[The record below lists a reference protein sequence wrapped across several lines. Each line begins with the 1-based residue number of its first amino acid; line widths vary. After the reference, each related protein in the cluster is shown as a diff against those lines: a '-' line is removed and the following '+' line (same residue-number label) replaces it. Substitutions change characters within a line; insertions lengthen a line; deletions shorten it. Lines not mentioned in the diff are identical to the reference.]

1 VTTLHSL
8 RVVAAAAIAAYAAHL
23 AVQHATPI
31 DAALPLV
38 AAIVTLVAAL
48 SYRWLMIGVPL
59 LVFAEIALPDEGLRL
74 LAFGA
79 VVAGVFVAAL
89 LPHGGVPRAAPLP
102 NPLPPPGERGL
113 TPRSA
118 RPLSPLPRR
127 GERGLT
133 PRSARPLSPLPRRGE
148 RVRERGGSWD
158 TSGRS
163 AALALL
169 AIVLLRWLPLS
180 DVRVGRELFLLVI
193 AALLVLVLDGTP
205 FATAVAVL
213 VVLITPAIPLRTLIL
228 PVGVLLLA
236 VAGKVMGM
244 RRVTA
249 AWPSTIAIGFVL
261 LFFPSSGIVARALPY
276 FLHRAQPDKPR
287 FAVMQALAANKT
299 LTMDVPA
306 DAHSLI
312 VSGANVARMER
323 GTILG
328 TIEPGGRKVRVGD
341 AADWGF
347 LRRETFYGTRNPL
360 PDDPAGKVRGY
371 GYAAWVDGAG
381 RVPLP
386 AGAATIRVTGDAALP
401 AGASLQVEGFE

>member
-1 VTTLHSL
+1 VKTLHSL

-38 AAIVTLVAAL
+38 AGIVTLVAAL

-59 LVFAEIALPDEGLRL
+59 LVFVEIALPDEALRL
-74 LAFGA
+74 LAFGV
-79 VVAGVFVAAL
+79 VVAVAFAAAL

-102 NPLPPPGERGL
+102 NPLPA
-113 TPRSA
+113 S
-118 RPLSPLPRR
+118 R
-127 GERGLT
+127 GERGPT
-133 PRSARPLSPLPRRGE
+133 RPYNNGERSEAQSPLPRRGE

-169 AIVLLRWLPLS
+169 AIILLRWIPLS
-180 DVRVGRELFLLVI
+180 DVRVGRELFLLAI
-193 AALLVLVLDGTP
+193 AAVIVLVLDRTP
-205 FATAVAVL
+205 FGVALAVL
-213 VVLITPAIPLRTLIL
+213 IVLITPAIPLRTLIL
-228 PVGVLLLA
+228 PVGALLLA

-244 RRVTA
+244 RRIHAT
-249 AWPSTIAIGFVL
+249 WPSAIALGFVL
-261 LFFPSSGIVARALPY
+261 LFFPWSGIVARALPY

-299 LTMDVPA
+299 LTMEVPA

-312 VSGANVARMER
+312 VSGANVAKMER
-323 GTILG
+323 GTVLG

-381 RVPLP
+381 RLPLP